1 VSDRKLTDIVIHD
14 RALNALGLETAIVML
29 EVARD
34 LRSGA
39 IEAENY
45 DQNRFG
51 RDERI
56 YTDEGMKDCNT
67 PCCIWGHVCHRM
79 GIYSW
84 SDRATSAE
92 NMTDKD
98 RALGWLFASVE
109 DATPKRA
116 AQAIENYVISGMD
129 HPWYGTKHIK

>member
-1 VSDRKLTDIVIHD
+1 MSDRKLTDIVIHD

-34 LRSGA
+34 LRLGA
-39 IEAENY
+39 IEAEFY

-51 RDERI
+51 RV
-56 YTDEGMKDCNT
+56 EGAKDCNT
-67 PCCIWGHVCHRM
+67 PCCIWGHVCHKM
-79 GIYSW
+79 GINRW
-84 SDRATSAE
+84 SDRASSAGD
-92 NMTDKD
+92 MTDKD

-116 AQAIENYVISGMD
+116 AQAIENYVIRGMD
-129 HPWYGTKHIK
+129 HSWYGTKHIK